1 MIINVNEN
9 ENAMYKK
16 HIKIYR
22 YNIYIQYIYV
32 YINNNISTYKL
43 TPENK
48 EIMIPFSNSGR
59 GSYKILTVYT

>member
-22 YNIYIQYIYV
+22 YNIYIQYIYM
-32 YINNNISTYKL
+32 YI
-43 TPENK
+43 
-48 EIMIPFSNSGR
+48 
-59 GSYKILTVYT
+59 